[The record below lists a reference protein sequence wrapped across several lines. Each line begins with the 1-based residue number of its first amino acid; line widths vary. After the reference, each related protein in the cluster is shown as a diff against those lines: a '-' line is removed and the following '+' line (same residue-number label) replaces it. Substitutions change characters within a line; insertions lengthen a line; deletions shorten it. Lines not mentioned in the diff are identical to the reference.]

1 MAQEEQKTS
10 ALPRLRLLGSSWKE
24 ILPDEAPR
32 TLSATLLH
40 PYPLQACD
48 SLQLASASIWC
59 QHRPEETTFVCGDNV
74 WAMLRSLQV
83 FEAWNFPGER
93 VTHPVERRFLASL
106 VTLVTMKLPQ
116 GAQKSRRLYRRIPK
130 TVVAWKQELR
140 LRHCLTATMLQG
152 FAPKRSYRAAATNPT
167 EPLVALL
174 ELTAAYF
181 SAIVSRA
188 LVNKTDL

>member
-1 MAQEEQKTS
+1 
-10 ALPRLRLLGSSWKE
+10 
-24 ILPDEAPR
+24 
-32 TLSATLLH
+32 
-40 PYPLQACD
+40 
-48 SLQLASASIWC
+48 
-59 QHRPEETTFVCGDNV
+59 
-74 WAMLRSLQV
+74 MLRSLQV

-106 VTLVTMKLPQ
+106 VTLVTMRPPQ

-130 TVVAWKQELR
+130 TVLAWKQELR

-174 ELTAAYF
+174 ELTAASF
-181 SAIVSRA
+181 LGNRKPCIGKQ
-188 LVNKTDL
+188 N